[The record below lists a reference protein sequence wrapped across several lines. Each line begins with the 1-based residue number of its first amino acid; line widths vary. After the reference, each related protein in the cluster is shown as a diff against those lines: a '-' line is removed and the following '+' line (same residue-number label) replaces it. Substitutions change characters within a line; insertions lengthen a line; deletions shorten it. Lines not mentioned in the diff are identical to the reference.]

1 MLGEEHDDDDREAA
15 KSEPVELEVAEKLDL
30 DDMRAEQESAEQLPD
45 ALVEQFHT
53 AVTRAGRARKKSRKQ
68 MEADKQVFYIP
79 DAASVTRG
87 EKKKKQ
93 KKAK

>member
-1 MLGEEHDDDDREAA
+1 MGEEHDDDDREAA
-15 KSEPVELEVAEKLDL
+15 KSEPVELEVAEAGSI

-53 AVTRAGRARKKSRKQ
+53 AVMRAGRARKNRESRWRPTNKCSTFLTLRQ
-68 MEADKQVFYIP
+68 SPGA
-79 DAASVTRG
+79 RR
-87 EKKKKQ
+87 KKKQ